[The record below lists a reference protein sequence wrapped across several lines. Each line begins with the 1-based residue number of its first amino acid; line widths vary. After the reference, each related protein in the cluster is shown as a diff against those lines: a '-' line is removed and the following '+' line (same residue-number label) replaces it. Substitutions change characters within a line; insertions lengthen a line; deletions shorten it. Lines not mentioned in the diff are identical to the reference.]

1 MLKERL
7 SLAFADRGFTLML
20 VYRKQSMQM
29 QEFFHTFQYLVAT
42 YSIAGDFNY
51 GITNVL
57 GSKLLDIFTDYIQ
70 MVNKPTLISASLI
83 GRVYIKKRLIEE
95 LLTNA
100 TVENIY
106 FSDHCKN
113 TVRILT
119 GKNAVDF
126 RTIPSD

>member
-1 MLKERL
+1 
-7 SLAFADRGFTLML
+7 
-20 VYRKQSMQM
+20 MQM
-29 QEFFHTFQYLVAT
+29 QQFFHTFQYLVAT
-42 YSIAGDFNY
+42 YSIVGDFNY
-51 GITNVL
+51 GITKVL
-57 GSKLLDIFTDYIQ
+57 GSKLLDIFTDYIE

-83 GRVYIKKRLIEE
+83 DRVYIKKRLIEE
-95 LLTNA
+95 LFTNA

-126 RTIPSD
+126 RTIPSN